1 MNRVGGKKMWAVDR
15 AEQNCNGI
23 DRAGCLFRKGQLL
36 QSRAH
41 SWETDSLPRVSPQ
54 SPHRRRQVE
63 PELRQLGVKG
73 KFEQEFGEWPY

>member
-1 MNRVGGKKMWAVDR
+1 MSKQRMNRVGGKKMWAVNR

-41 SWETDSLPRVSPQ
+41 SWETDSL
-54 SPHRRRQVE
+54 
-63 PELRQLGVKG
+63 L
-73 KFEQEFGEWPY
+73 